1 MFAHVKMDF
10 KETQRENIFYSR
22 WLIMNK
28 IYTLIIDGR
37 SCSNI
42 AIQRMVKKIQLTT
55 IPLRN
60 TYKLQWLSEKDETDM
75 NQQVLL
81 SFSNRKFYDKV
92 SCEVVSMEI
101 SHLLLGR
108 P

>member
-1 MFAHVKMDF
+1 MDF
-10 KETQRENIFYSR
+10 KETQGENIFHLR

-28 IYTLIIDGR
+28 TCTLIIDGR
-37 SCSNI
+37 SFSNI
-42 AIQRMVKKIQLTT
+42 ASQRMVKKLQLTT
-55 IPLRN
+55 ILLCN
-60 TYKLQWLSEKDETDM
+60 TYKLQSLSEKDEIDM

-81 SFSNRKFYDKV
+81 SFSIGKFYDKV
-92 SCEVVSMEI
+92 LCDGVSMEI